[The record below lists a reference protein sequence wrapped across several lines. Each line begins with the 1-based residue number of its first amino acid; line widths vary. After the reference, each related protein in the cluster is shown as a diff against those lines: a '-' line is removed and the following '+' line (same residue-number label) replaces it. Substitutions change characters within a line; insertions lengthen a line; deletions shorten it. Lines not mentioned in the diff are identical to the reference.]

1 MSFNISKV
9 EKLPDSEVVI
19 TGEIPLDFLNQSRVE
34 AIKHLNEHTSL
45 PGFRAGKIP
54 EDVLVKNVGEMRI
67 LEEAAEVALGKEYG
81 HIVEESK
88 LRPLARPKI
97 SVTKLA
103 PNIPL
108 EFRMELI
115 VEPEFTLPDYKKIA
129 SEVSED
135 DTEKKRIKILENIA
149 DATVLTLPQKFIDSE
164 THHMLH
170 HFQHDLEK
178 AGIKWAQYLEQ
189 IKKTEE
195 EMRSEWMESVKARAK
210 RELILSRIAEK
221 ENLKSY
227 RDVFEFLEKKS

>member
-9 EKLPDSEVVI
+9 EKLPNSEVMI
-19 TGEIPLDFLNQSRVE
+19 TGEIPLDFLNQSKIE
-34 AIKHLNEHTSL
+34 ALKHLNEHASL
-45 PGFRAGKIP
+45 PGFRPGKIP
-54 EDVLVKNVGEMRI
+54 EDVLVKNVGQMRI

-81 HIVEESK
+81 NIVEESK

-103 PNIPL
+103 PGIPL

-115 VEPEFTLPDYKKIA
+115 VEPEFALPDYKKIA
-129 SEVSED
+129 SEVVED
-135 DTEKKRIKILENIA
+135 DAEKKRIKILENIA
-149 DATVLTLPQKFIDSE
+149 DATKLTLPQKFVDSE
-164 THHMLH
+164 AHHMLH

-178 AGIKWAQYLEQ
+178 AGIKWEQYLEQ

-195 EMRSEWMESVKARAK
+195 EMKNEWTESVRARAK
-210 RELILSRIAEK
+210 RELILSKIAEK